1 MWLPAICSG
10 CGSAFEVDPAAD
22 EVTCGDCDSPVYLVS
37 VEDLA
42 ETADVDGFDAEAAE
56 LEAIVEAES
65 ALGLMLAAFDT
76 AGLAG
81 LSDAVALL
89 DEAAARGCLL
99 VAAVQLAETDALAD
113 LAGMN

>member
-1 MWLPAICSG
+1 MFLPAMCSG
-10 CGSAFEVDPAAD
+10 CGSAVEVDPAA

-42 ETADVDGFDAEAAE
+42 ETADDVDGFDVEAAE
-56 LEAIVEAES
+56 LEAIVEAEGV
-65 ALGLMLAAFDT
+65 LGLVLAAFDT

-81 LSDAVALL
+81 LSDAVDLL
-89 DEAAARGCLL
+89 DEDAARGCLL